1 MGTAPI
7 EQSELR
13 TTSPTRALVVKMGAR
28 GGDFRAHMRAIA
40 AEADSSTVLATI
52 EQMVEADEADRLQK
66 MKAFGKRG
74 EAIARQW
81 S

>member
-1 MGTAPI
+1 MVEVVRSLDCGMGTAPI

-40 AEADSSTVLATI
+40 AAVEILDRDSGVARTSQAWAV
-52 EQMVEADEADRLQK
+52 QQK
-66 MKAFGKRG
+66 QR
-74 EAIARQW
+74 
-81 S
+81 

>member
-40 AEADSSTVLATI
+40 ACSYGSHQTLDFGNLAPPSCL
-52 EQMVEADEADRLQK
+52 VEMAKKKFEL
-66 MKAFGKRG
+66 
-74 EAIARQW
+74 EIAILTGMYT
-81 S
+81 